1 NDCAARSSS
10 TLNNPGIAAY
20 VAECSHHDPHAT
32 VDTVDT
38 AVLPYT
44 LAESLAPFPTPSMP
58 MSAFFYAPPTFLG
71 PCHDVRHAG
80 EKGAIATWTHI
91 VFLRAGCP
99 HPPQNIGAAKVP
111 RRSLNGLSTKEG
123 GSITRQCTR
132 CLLRTCVT

>member
-1 NDCAARSSS
+1 
-10 TLNNPGIAAY
+10 
-20 VAECSHHDPHAT
+20 AT

-38 AVLPYT
+38 AVLAYT

-58 MSAFFYAPPTFLG
+58 MSAFFYAPTTFLG

-80 EKGAIATWTHI
+80 KNGAIATWTHI
-91 VFLRAGCP
+91 VFLRAGCS
-99 HPPQNIGAAKVP
+99 HPTQNIGAAKVP

-132 CLLRTCVT
+132 CLLRTCVTRGTFPPTTFATHNLLVP